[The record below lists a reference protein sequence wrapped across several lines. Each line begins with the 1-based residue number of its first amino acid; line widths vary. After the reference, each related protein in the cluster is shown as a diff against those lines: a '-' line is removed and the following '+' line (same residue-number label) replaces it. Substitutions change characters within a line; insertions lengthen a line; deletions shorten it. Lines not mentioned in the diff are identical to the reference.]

1 MRSIIML
8 IIFERILIFI
18 ASLVGCQT
26 SFRNSNNTIGT
37 SGFTAVRGEDG
48 FLYYAAEGRHGELV
62 ATEFVVGKVNPA
74 SKGIKKGLK
83 DKSPQNCDK
92 RLCKGSKGPKGIGG
106 NDEMR
111 KLRSAEVDVR
121 RLNRPLPKV
130 GILKNLVI
138 PIRFADH
145 TTRPLPSRDDIDIL
159 MNSKTPHAT
168 LAKTGSVWSVFNENS
183 YGKLDLQSTV
193 VDWVDTK
200 FNETQIGNGTSG

>member
-1 MRSIIML
+1 
-8 IIFERILIFI
+8 
-18 ASLVGCQT
+18 
-26 SFRNSNNTIGT
+26 
-37 SGFTAVRGEDG
+37 
-48 FLYYAAEGRHGELV
+48 
-62 ATEFVVGKVNPA
+62 
-74 SKGIKKGLK
+74 
-83 DKSPQNCDK
+83 
-92 RLCKGSKGPKGIGG
+92 LCKGSKGPKGSRGR
-106 NDEMR
+106 NQMR
-111 KLRSAEVDVR
+111 KLRGTEID
-121 RLNRPLPKV
+121 LRPLPKV

-145 TTRPLPSRDDIDIL
+145 TTRPLPSRGDIDIL